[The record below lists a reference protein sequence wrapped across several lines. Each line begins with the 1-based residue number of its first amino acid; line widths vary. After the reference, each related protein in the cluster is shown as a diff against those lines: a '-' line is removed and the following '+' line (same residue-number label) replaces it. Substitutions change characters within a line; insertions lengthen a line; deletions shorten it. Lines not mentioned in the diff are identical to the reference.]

1 MSIVTSKK
9 KQCTIMDDININ
21 LLNFENHLKTEYY
34 LEGLL
39 SNGFVPIIVKPT
51 RITGSSATLI
61 DHMYT
66 NNITATDQATIIIT
80 DLADHFGT
88 FYLTK
93 LHNTSNSHVKKARKR
108 IFSDSN
114 IEIFRSKLKDI
125 DFTNI
130 SLTMCSND
138 AYNEL

>member
-1 MSIVTSKK
+1 MG
-9 KQCTIMDDININ
+9 DININ
-21 LLNFENHLKTEYY
+21 VLNFEKHIKTEYY
-34 LEGLL
+34 LEGLF

-51 RITGSSATLI
+51 RITASSATLI

-93 LHNTSNSHVKKARKR
+93 SHNINNSHVNKAKKRMFQT
-108 IFSDSN
+108 IILIHS
-114 IEIFRSKLKDI
+114 EIS
-125 DFTNI
+125 
-130 SLTMCSND
+130 
-138 AYNEL
+138 

>member
-1 MSIVTSKK
+1 M
-9 KQCTIMDDININ
+9 
-21 LLNFENHLKTEYY
+21 LF
-34 LEGLL
+34 

-51 RITGSSATLI
+51 RITASSATLI

-66 NNITATDQATIIIT
+66 NNITATGQAGIIIT
-80 DLADHFGT
+80 DLDDHIGT

-93 LHNTSNSHVKKARKR
+93 SHNTNNSHVKKARKR
-108 IFSDSN
+108 IFSDNN

-130 SLTMCSND
+130 SLTICPND